1 MTVLK
6 LSFISLDLVE
16 KLVSLEY
23 DAELKRQLKIE
34 YACLWCSGKKYN
46 IILICLMAKNVKQ
59 DFKIGS

>member
-34 YACLWCSGKKYN
+34 YACL
-46 IILICLMAKNVKQ
+46 
-59 DFKIGS
+59 

>member
-1 MTVLK
+1 VTVSRKLPRLHYMTVLK

-34 YACLWCSGKKYN
+34 YACL
-46 IILICLMAKNVKQ
+46 
-59 DFKIGS
+59 